1 MRKRLSLLLA
11 AVLLLSFTVVFAE
24 QAAPATPKY
33 VFFFIG
39 DGMSSPHTTA
49 AQYFLGA
56 KLNPESKVPV
66 MEPISFA
73 KFPFLGQS
81 FSFDATSFAPDS
93 SSTATAMATGKR
105 TLSAS
110 VNVGYKEGEKGLEP
124 DANDPYKIVTEYA
137 KEAGMKVGIITTVS
151 LDHATPAA
159 FYAKSAKRSAYY
171 DIAVQAL
178 GGQLVDFLGGGGLLQ
193 PTGSKNDQKDLLEI
207 AKENGFTLFNTNED
221 IRAIGPDSGRVLAI
235 SPELRDS
242 KSMQYEIDRQA
253 DGANNLS
260 LADMTAAG
268 IRNLETNEKGFFMM
282 IEGGKIDWAAHAND
296 VVTLITDIYALADAV
311 DEAVAF
317 AEKHPDE
324 TLIVVTGDHETGG
337 LSIGYAL
344 TKYDVHMEYLQGQKL
359 SYVAMDALL
368 KELIDKQ
375 STFDEIMDAIK
386 ENYGLTREE
395 GLPLSLTARDISQL
409 SAAYTFG
416 MLPSDLREGVI
427 GVDEQ
432 LHYGTYNPMSVTAC
446 HILAN
451 KAGINFSSYSHT
463 GLSLPV
469 YAMGASAELFSGS
482 YPNTDIFVR
491 FMDAMNLSE

>member
-1 MRKRLSLLLA
+1 MKKYLSLLLVT
-11 AVLLLSFTVVFAE
+11 VLLLSVTCVFAE
-24 QAAPATPKY
+24 QPQPATPKY

-49 AQYFLGA
+49 AQYYLGT

-73 KFPFLGQS
+73 KFPILGQIYS
-81 FSFDATSFAPDS
+81 YDATSFAPDS
-93 SSTATAMATGKR
+93 SSTASAMASGKR
-105 TLSAS
+105 ALSAS

-124 DANDPYKIVTEYA
+124 NADDPYKLITQYA
-137 KEAGMKVGIITTVS
+137 KEAGMRIGVITTVS
-151 LDHATPAA
+151 LDHATPAS

-171 DIAVQAL
+171 DIALQGL
-178 GGQLVDFLGGGGLLQ
+178 SGQVVDFLGGGGLLQ
-193 PTGSKNDQKDLLEI
+193 PTGSDNNQKDLFEI

-242 KSMQYEIDRQA
+242 KSMEYEIDRLA
-253 DGANNLS
+253 GGATNLS
-260 LADMTAAG
+260 LAEMTAAG
-268 IRNLETNEKGFFMM
+268 IRNLENSEKGFFMM

-296 VVTLITDIYALADAV
+296 VVTLMYDVYALADAV

-324 TLIVVTGDHETGG
+324 TLIIVTGDHETGG
-337 LSIGYAL
+337 LSLGYAL
-344 TKYDVHMEYLQGQKL
+344 TKYTIHMEYLQHQKM

-368 KELIDKQ
+368 ADLIAKQ
-375 STFDEIMDAIK
+375 ATFDEIMQAIQD
-386 ENYGLTREE
+386 NYGLTREE
-395 GLPLSLTARDISQL
+395 GHPLSLAARDISQL

-416 MLPSDLREGVI
+416 MLPSDLREGII
-427 GVDEQ
+427 GVEEE

-463 GLSLPV
+463 GLALPV
-469 YAMGASAELFSGS
+469 YAMGAGAELFSGS

-491 FMDAMNLSE
+491 FMDALNLSE